1 MRIRLRLF
9 AVAKEAAG
17 SDSIELELPEGA
29 DIGRLRQALVEQV
42 PKLSGMV
49 DRMMFAMDAEYAA
62 DETEVRPNADY
73 ACIPPVSGG

>member
-1 MRIRLRLF
+1 MKIRLRLF
-9 AVAKEAAG
+9 AVAKQAAG
-17 SDSIELELPEGA
+17 SDTIEVDLPEGA
-29 DIGRLRQALVEQV
+29 NIGRLRQALVEQV

-62 DETEVRPNADY
+62 DETEVRPNADV

>member
-62 DETEVRPNADY
+62 DEAEVRPNADY